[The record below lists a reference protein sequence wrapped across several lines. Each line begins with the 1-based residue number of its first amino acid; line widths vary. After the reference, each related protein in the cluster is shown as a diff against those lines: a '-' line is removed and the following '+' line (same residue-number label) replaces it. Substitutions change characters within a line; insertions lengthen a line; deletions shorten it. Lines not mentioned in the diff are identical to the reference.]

1 MFFSVLL
8 AEKNHVLM
16 VVCWSLTSSTM
27 ASNCGD
33 KPFRPHTERTLVTL
47 WYCLCLNLLT
57 VEHICRKKK
66 HKTTLP
72 LWELCNHKQLQ
83 KEWKSVFDIFHHWL
97 GNFGFILLIH
107 ARVWILLVFIHW
119 RSLLEGKFI
128 AKELTVTMW
137 TNILVRFVN

>member
-33 KPFRPHTERTLVTL
+33 KPFRTHTERTLVTL

-66 HKTTLP
+66 NITQPFHFENYVITNIFRKNENLFLT
-72 LWELCNHKQLQ
+72 
-83 KEWKSVFDIFHHWL
+83 FFHHWL
-97 GNFGFILLIH
+97 GNFGFILLIR
-107 ARVWILLVFIHW
+107 ARVFIHW

-128 AKELTVTMW
+128 AKELTVAMW